1 MSPVTLVELVA
12 LAAVAA
18 PAVRLLVRP
27 GIRATFPRLW
37 LALVVAML
45 VLAGVSVAA
54 AFWLPVAL
62 HVAAPVA
69 VALAFWTGF
78 RARPSAGRR
87 RRLPP
92 GSLGLLTSL
101 EALADRR
108 FYLDA
113 SRRFGP
119 VFKMAQVRRPTVCV
133 VGLDRGH
140 QIMREHASALRS
152 PPLPF
157 SHEIEGGFLRYMD
170 AETHERYGPL
180 FRRALARP
188 VVVAAAPVARAAARR
203 ELAELAAQCALTGE
217 PVLPGGA
224 FERIVFDTYL
234 RGLVGIE
241 PGSTGDSE
249 FRKAYQPIE
258 RWSISKPLGAPER
271 EGIERLR
278 SIMRTHLDES
288 EGANVSVLSELRRLD
303 PSMPDSTALDNL
315 VFTHKIAVSNT
326 TGLLQWVVALLGRDP
341 AWVGRLQASQRASE
355 GDDLFGHVV
364 SETLRLAQSEYLYRA
379 IDEDIEV
386 DGHRLPKG
394 WLLRLCVWESHRDP
408 TVFQEPESFDPE
420 RFARRRYS
428 TDEYAPFGFGRHACN
443 GIAVNDVVCRAV
455 LEELVDSYTWSTI
468 GDGPPAHDLRHW
480 RHWRTS
486 PDLALE
492 LEARPAAAREARHP
506 QTERAHVD

>member
-1 MSPVTLVELVA
+1 MSPVMAVELVA
-12 LAAVAA
+12 LAAAA
-18 PAVRLLVRP
+18 VPTVRLLVQP
-27 GIRATFPRLW
+27 AVRATFPRLW
-37 LALVVAML
+37 LALVVTML
-45 VLAGVSVAA
+45 SLAGALVTLAS
-54 AFWLPVAL
+54 WLPVAL
-62 HVAAPVA
+62 HVVVPVA
-69 VALAFWTGF
+69 VALALWAGF

-92 GSLGLLTSL
+92 GSLGLLSSL
-101 EALADRR
+101 EALADRH

-119 VFKMAQVRRPTVCV
+119 VFKMAQVRRPTACV

-140 QIMREHASALRS
+140 RIMREHASALRS

-157 SHEIEGGFLRYMD
+157 SSEIAGGFLRYMD

-188 VVVAAAPVARAAARR
+188 VVAAAAPVARAAARR
-203 ELAELAAQCALTGE
+203 ELAELAAKCAFTGE

-224 FERIVFDTYL
+224 FERIVVDTYL
-234 RGLVGIE
+234 RAFVGIE
-241 PGSTGDSE
+241 PGSPVDSE
-249 FRKAYQPIE
+249 FRKAYLPIE

-271 EGIERLR
+271 EGIDRLR
-278 SIMRTHLDES
+278 AIMRTHLDEK

-326 TGLLQWVVALLGRDP
+326 TGLLHWVVALLGRDP
-341 AWVGRLQASQRASE
+341 AWVGRLQTAPRASE
-355 GDDLFGHVV
+355 GDDLFAHVV

-386 DGHRLPKG
+386 DGHRLPRG
-394 WLLRLCVWESHRDP
+394 WLLRLCVWESHCDP
-408 TVFQEPESFDPE
+408 AVFQEPESFDPE
-420 RFARRRYS
+420 RFDGQRYS
-428 TDEYAPFGFGRHACN
+428 TDEYAPFGYGKHACN

-455 LEELVDSYTWSTI
+455 LEELVDGFVWETVGEGS
-468 GDGPPAHDLRHW
+468 PAHDLRHW

-486 PDLALE
+486 PGLALR
-492 LEARPAAAREARHP
+492 LRARPASV
-506 QTERAHVD
+506 TL